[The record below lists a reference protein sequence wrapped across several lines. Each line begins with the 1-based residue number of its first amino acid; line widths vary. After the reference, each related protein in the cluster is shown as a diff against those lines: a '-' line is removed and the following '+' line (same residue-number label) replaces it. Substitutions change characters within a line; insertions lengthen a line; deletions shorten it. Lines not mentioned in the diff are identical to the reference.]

1 MENYRVDFD
10 AIPWTSSLPGAR
22 FKAFQQNGRQLRL
35 VEFTKEFVEPDW
47 CTRGHI
53 GMLLDGKLEIDFSGT
68 IVTYKPGDG
77 LFIPAGEKGK
87 HMAKALTDVAKLLLV
102 EDI

>member
-1 MENYRVDFD
+1 MEDYRIDFD
-10 AIPWTSSLPGAR
+10 SITWTVPMPGAR
-22 FKAFQQNGRQLRL
+22 FKAYKQNGRQLRL
-35 VEFTKEFVEPDW
+35 VEFSREFVEPDW

-53 GMLLDGKLEIDFSGT
+53 GILLEGKLEIDFSGI
-68 IVTYKPGDG
+68 IVTFKPGDG

-87 HMAKALTDVAKLLLV
+87 HMAKAVTGVARLLLV